1 LGYCLRIDLME
12 TLGLGHSVAS
22 GFITQVH
29 KQSARQHAFMPV
41 VMPAI

>member
-1 LGYCLRIDLME
+1 MD

-29 KQSARQHAFMPV
+29 KQSACQHAFMPV
-41 VMPAI
+41 VMTAADFI